1 LRAGIVSP
9 PRNWDGVLRAVIYD
23 RGYEKGG
30 GPLMPFPLLLLL
42 VDPLHC
48 EISARGPPNANY
60 ANYGAAPL
68 VIPVGR

>member
-1 LRAGIVSP
+1 
-9 PRNWDGVLRAVIYD
+9 
-23 RGYEKGG
+23 
-30 GPLMPFPLLLLL
+30 MPFPLLLLL

-60 ANYGAAPL
+60 ANYGATPL